1 MKTCQVKFA
10 ENAIHSDKF
19 KEPCGYFGSE
29 DTVSAVTFV
38 TCEILVLFKRKSE
51 TISSW
56 HLKMFWKYKGKKK

>member
-51 TISSW
+51 TISS
-56 HLKMFWKYKGKKK
+56 